1 MKKPIIAVTPLV
13 DKEKNSL
20 WMLPEYFNALSSSG
34 AIPFMLPLT
43 TDKVTL
49 KRLLDCSDG
58 LLITGG
64 QDVNPYFYG
73 EEKQN
78 LCGEICSKLDEQEKI
93 LLDIALKQ
101 NKSVLGICRGL
112 QFLNAYFGGTL
123 YQDLQAVTKIEHHMQ
138 PPYDR
143 GVHSV
148 TIVKNSLLDK
158 IVGRRKLQVNSYH
171 HQAVKNLSEKL
182 TLCAVSE
189 DGITEGAYLAD
200 KKFVLAVQWH
210 PEYSYN
216 LEESK
221 KIFKAFVNSC
231 KE

>member
-13 DKEKNSL
+13 DKQKNSL
-20 WMLPEYFNALSSSG
+20 WMLPEYFNELSFSG

-43 TDKVTL
+43 TDKAVL
-49 KRLLDCSDG
+49 NRLLAFCDG

-73 EEKQN
+73 EQKQD
-78 LCGEICSKLDEQEKI
+78 LCGEICLELDEQEKI
-93 LLDIALKQ
+93 LLDIAL
-101 NKSVLGICRGL
+101 NKNLSILGICRGL

-123 YQDLQAVTKIEHHMQ
+123 YQDLHAVTNIEHHMQ

-143 GVHSV
+143 GVHN
-148 TIVKNSLLDK
+148 VKIIKDSLLYK
-158 IVGRRKLQVNSYH
+158 IVGQKKLQVNSYH
-171 HQAVKNLSEKL
+171 HQAIKTLSEKL

-189 DGITEGAYLAD
+189 DGITEGAYLAN
-200 KKFVLAVQWH
+200 KKFVLGVQWH

-216 LEESK
+216 LAESK
-221 KIFKAFVNSC
+221 KYFLHL
-231 KE
+231 